1 MKKYIEKLLK
11 LLAILTLRRYKPKI
25 IGITGSVG
33 KTSTKEAVF
42 LVLDRNYRVRKNI
55 SNYNNEI
62 GVPLTILGEK
72 TAGKSIIRWLII
84 FIKSIFKLIR
94 TDYPEILVLEMGID
108 SPGDMDYLLSFVKPD
123 IGIISAISEIPVHLE
138 NFNNVKELAKE
149 KFKILSQLPQD
160 GYAVVNFDNIVIK
173 KYLPAIKQNII
184 KFGLKANADI
194 MASNIILDSKEL
206 MLESGVSGLSFK
218 LNYNKKSSLPV
229 RLPYILAE
237 HQIYAVLA
245 AVACG
250 LIFEINLIEI
260 AEVIKDLKPPRGRLN
275 ILKGIKGTTII
286 DDTYNASPDSTK
298 AALKLMT
305 KLSTGRR
312 KISILGDMKELGV
325 KTEEAH
331 IKIGKEVAKSADILI
346 TVGKDALFIAQAAHE
361 SGIEKNKIYSF
372 SKSEEAGLFIQNSI
386 LKPNDLIL
394 VKGSQSVR
402 MEKIVKEIMAE
413 PMKASE
419 LIVRQDKK
427 WLKI

>member
-1 MKKYIEKLLK
+1 MKKFLEKSLK
-11 LLAILTLRRYKPKI
+11 LLATLTLKRYRPKI

-42 LVLDRNYRVRKNI
+42 LALSKNFKVRSSIN
-55 SNYNNEI
+55 NYNNEI

-72 TAGKSIIRWLII
+72 AAGKSIIGWI
-84 FIKSIFKLIR
+84 FVLFKSVFKLIR
-94 TDYPEILVLEMGID
+94 TNYPEILVLEMGID
-108 SPGDMDYLLSFVKPD
+108 KRGDMDYLLSFVRPD

-149 KFKILSQLPQD
+149 KFKILSQLPKD
-160 GYAVVNFDNIVIK
+160 GYAVINYDNSVVS
-173 KYLPAIKQNII
+173 KYLPIIEQNIL

-194 MASNIILDSKEL
+194 MASNIVLSSD
-206 MLESGVSGLSFK
+206 ESMQENGIGGLSFK
-218 LNYNKKSSLPV
+218 LHYNEKSSLPI

-250 LIFEINLIEI
+250 LIFEMNLIEI
-260 AEVIKDLKPPRGRLN
+260 AETVKNLKSPRGRLN
-275 ILKGIKGTTII
+275 ILKGVKGTTII
-286 DDTYNASPDSTK
+286 DDTYNASPDSMT
-298 AALKLMT
+298 AAIKLMA
-305 KLSTGRR
+305 KLTSTRR
-312 KISILGDMKELGV
+312 KIAILGDMKELGV

-331 IKIGKEVAKSADILI
+331 LKIGKEMAQSADILV
-346 TVGKDALFIAQAAHE
+346 TVGKEALFIAQSAHE
-361 SGIEKNKIYSF
+361 NGIEKDRIYSF
-372 SKSEEAGLFIQNSI
+372 SKSEEAGLFIQNKI

-413 PMKASE
+413 PMLASE